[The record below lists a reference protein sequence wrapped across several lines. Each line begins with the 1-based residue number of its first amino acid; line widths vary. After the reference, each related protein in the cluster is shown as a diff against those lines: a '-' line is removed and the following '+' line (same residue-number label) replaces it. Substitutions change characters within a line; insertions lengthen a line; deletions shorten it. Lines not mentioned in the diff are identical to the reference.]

1 MFDEILELQKEL
13 RVKRA
18 RRNALAFGACAVVII
33 VLGTC
38 LAFAQ
43 QPVELPEV
51 TMTPNE
57 RVQQAFKA
65 LEEQQTATFKA
76 FSGPFMQ
83 AYGDT
88 SQFVCT
94 AVGPDGWCM
103 NPFGAMAKE

>member
-1 MFDEILELQKEL
+1 MVRFAI
-13 RVKRA
+13 
-18 RRNALAFGACAVVII
+18 VIT
-33 VLGTC
+33 LG
-38 LAFAQ
+38 LVAGQAFAQ
-43 QPVELPEV
+43 DCPRANEAEDVKFCDL
-51 TMTPNE
+51 TPNE

-88 SQFVCT
+88 SQFACT

-103 NPFGAMAKE
+103 NPFDAMAKE

>member
-1 MFDEILELQKEL
+1 MVAVPPPSAVWQPALMSLPHQWRKKM
-13 RVKRA
+13 VKFA
-18 RRNALAFGACAVVII
+18 IVIT
-33 VLGTC
+33 LG
-38 LAFAQ
+38 LVAGQAFAQ
-43 QPVELPEV
+43 QPVEL
-51 TMTPNE
+51 TPNQ

-88 SQFVCT
+88 SQFACT
-94 AVGPDGWCM
+94 AVGPEGWCM